1 MPGTT
6 IQRYIAIFMKQD
18 KVPTLRYFAR
28 FRGNYGRVR
37 AVIRKG
43 LTRKT
48 IVSAIV
54 IAKEQLP
61 RLESVGGIDPITN
74 DSDFLLHSRLQ
85 DFTELVWRVVKPL
98 MDSGDFDRMPGTAI
112 RAAIEREYEARMKA
126 SYRRMLSSHRDTSTL
141 KPGWDEPGWHNDDG
155 SLMTKEQEA
164 FWRAL
169 IAQTYKR
176 KGGEA

>member
-1 MPGTT
+1 MP
-6 IQRYIAIFMKQD
+6 KN

-28 FRGNYGRVR
+28 FRGDYGRVH

-61 RLESVGGIDPITN
+61 RLESVGGIYPIT
-74 DSDFLLHSRLQ
+74 DDADFLLHSRLQ

-112 RAAIEREYEARMKA
+112 RAAIEREYEATMKA
-126 SYRRMLSSHRDTSTL
+126 SYRRMLSSRHDTSTL

-169 IAQTYKR
+169 IAQTNKR
-176 KGGEA
+176 IGGEV

>member
-1 MPGTT
+1 M
-6 IQRYIAIFMKQD
+6 QQN

-28 FRGNYGRVR
+28 FRGDYGRVR

-48 IVSAIV
+48 IVSALV
-54 IAKEQLP
+54 IDKEQLQ
-61 RLESVGGIDPITN
+61 RLESAGGIYPIMN
-74 DSDFLLHSRLQ
+74 DADFLLHSRLQ
-85 DFTELVWRVVKPL
+85 DFTALVWRVVKPL

-112 RAAIEREYEARMKA
+112 RAAIEREYEATMKA
-126 SYRRMLSSHRDTSTL
+126 SYRRMWSIRHDTSTL

-169 IAQTYKR
+169 IAQTNKR
-176 KGGEA
+176 IGGEV